1 MCIVFSANKFR
12 LMNNKLRRNNAAVVD
27 KFRSRNDLKS
37 ITKHNLIVHAASM
50 WIARILG
57 SCSKEICRLCCHGC
71 SSNTDKVC
79 FLCCIVCLITIHDIN
94 IDATVNNTTETVISC
109 EDQLMKVATA
119 SSIVSSNLIGFG
131 STKTVNLTTVNMHD
145 STTHMTIEIAEELL
159 KQLISKKNTRSNNNN
174 CLNIIRLK
182 ESTLA
187 IFHHDDSLSTTSRNI
202 DATFVV
208 VLNCVKCSLLMRTK
222 LHDVLSIM
230 Q

>member
-1 MCIVFSANKFR
+1 M
-12 LMNNKLRRNNAAVVD
+12 
-27 KFRSRNDLKS
+27 
-37 ITKHNLIVHAASM
+37 
-50 WIARILG
+50 
-57 SCSKEICRLCCHGC
+57 
-71 SSNTDKVC
+71 
-79 FLCCIVCLITIHDIN
+79 CLITIHDIN
-94 IDATVNNTTETVISC
+94 IDATVNNTTETVIGC

-119 SSIVSSNLIGFG
+119 SSIMSSNLIGFG
-131 STKTVNLTTVNMHD
+131 STKTINFTAVNMHD